1 MNRLRRHHR
10 DLGLTREESSR
21 REIALLGPFTVRVF
35 SQHGKLP
42 GQRYEMNA
50 RGEGFDP
57 LLCRAPH
64 SDEDGRLRDVRNA
77 AYGCFGFGA
86 PIVRS
91 HLSERPLLP

>member
-1 MNRLRRHHR
+1 MSELRQLIEQVGSPGQADSLFRQ
-10 DLGLTREESSR
+10 LEVTPQLC
-21 REIALLGPFTVRVF
+21 A